1 MLKRAWQAGAAIGGV
16 ILGLG
21 MFLALG
27 GPVIRSLFPQ
37 PLPPAEA
44 GAKPQPRQ
52 DPTAAGEVRAHVADL
67 NQPVQLP
74 ER

>member
-1 MLKRAWQAGAAIGGV
+1 MVRRAWQAGAAIGGV
-16 ILGLG
+16 ILGVGL
-21 MFLALG
+21 FLALG

-37 PLPPAEA
+37 PIAPGEA

-52 DPTAAGEVRAHVADL
+52 DPTAAGEVRAHAADL
-67 NQPVQLP
+67 HQPVLLP